1 MAGNFLYKDII
12 KIVPCNTKYYVF
24 FIFFSFKMLT
34 VDNQYDKKFWLHR
47 MTDGQN
53 GSYVCDGI

>member
-1 MAGNFLYKDII
+1 MQYK
-12 KIVPCNTKYYVF
+12 VLCF
-24 FIFFSFKMLT
+24 FIFFSCGMLT

-53 GSYVCDGI
+53 GSYVRDGI